1 MSDLSGWEVVSN
13 DSTKKSKKPTGDLA
27 GWSVVPQVA
36 PSEQQ
41 EPESFGKSLMK
52 APFRVGED
60 LYKRAA
66 NLVHNAPSY
75 WNQAKTEVPAA
86 LNPAE
91 FWSHPGHSSM
101 QAFAGA
107 NEAVNYLNHVPVG
120 LAKYA
125 NERLHLLPKS
135 VPDFLNKM
143 TPDSSEAINDLF
155 GKPKYP
161 GEAFTRGAFRHAPDL
176 VAGSI
181 LNPMKLTHA
190 GIAKKVVNTLH
201 KQEAQHTH
209 MYNNLWKVA
218 EREGID
224 TVPVS
229 NHLIDTNLKF
239 IKQYKT
245 PREYGGLEE
254 FRNKPTLQNAQAAT
268 SDLKGM
274 MRGLH
279 EKSKTSSLTSEEKH
293 LYDAAEHTINHI
305 EGNMF
310 LKPNGEIHQPLANL
324 HKQINGSYR
333 ENVVPYKYNKDIQDF
348 IDRKK
353 TPSELVNSLSRG
365 EFAVKKGS
373 KHPAIKIRNSLPSIL
388 SGLGTVGGI
397 GWLGNK
403 ALSER

>member
-1 MSDLSGWEVVSN
+1 MSDLSGWEVVTN
-13 DSTKKSKKPTGDLA
+13 NTPKKSAKTKGDLSE
-27 GWSVVPQVA
+27 WSIVPKIA
-36 PSEQQ
+36 PSEQE
-41 EPESFGKSLMK
+41 EPESIGKSLMK
-52 APFRVGED
+52 APFRVAED
-60 LYKRAA
+60 LYKGAA
-66 NLVHNAPSY
+66 NLVQNAPSY
-75 WNQAKTEVPAA
+75 WNKAKTEVPAA
-86 LNPAE
+86 VNPME

-107 NEAVNYLNHVPVG
+107 NEAVNNLNHVPVG

-143 TPDSSEAINDLF
+143 TPDSTSAIEDLF

-176 VAGSI
+176 GAASVLS
-181 LNPMKLTHA
+181 PMKLTHA
-190 GIAKKVVNTLH
+190 GIAKNVVNTLH

-209 MYNNLWKVA
+209 MYNNLWKAA
-218 EREGID
+218 EHEGIN

-229 NHLIDTNLKF
+229 NHLIDTNLNF

-245 PREYGGLEE
+245 PKEYSGLEE

-268 SDLKGM
+268 SEMKAIK
-274 MRGLH
+274 RSLH
-279 EKSKTSSLTSEEKH
+279 EKSKSSSLLPEEKK

-310 LKPNGEIHQPLANL
+310 LKPNGDVHQPLANL
-324 HKQINGSYR
+324 HRQINGSYR
-333 ENVVPYKYNKDIQDF
+333 NNVVPYKYNKDIQDF
-348 IDRKK
+348 IDEKK
-353 TPSELVNSLSRG
+353 TPKELINSLSRG
-365 EFAVKKGS
+365 EFAVKKS
-373 KHPAIKIRNSLPSIL
+373 RKHPALKIRNSLPAIV
-388 SGLGTVGGI
+388 SGLGTIGGL

-403 ALSER
+403 ALSNQ